1 MKIPLLD
8 LQAQYHSI
16 KDEIDAAI
24 MEVLE
29 SCRFILGDK
38 VKELEEKIAAYSGV
52 KYGIG
57 VANGTDAL
65 ILSLEALGI
74 GEGDEVIT
82 TSFTFFA
89 TTESISR
96 VGARPVFV
104 DIDPKTFNLD
114 VNLIKE
120 KITEKTK
127 AIIPVHLFGQ
137 PADMDAIMK
146 LAQKYN
152 LKVIE
157 DACQAIGAEYKG
169 KKIGSFGDT
178 ACFSFFPSKNLGG
191 AGDGGMVVANDAQ
204 VFEKI
209 RLLRQHGSS
218 KKYCHTILGHNSRL
232 DEIQAAMLLVKL
244 KYLDLW
250 NEKRRKNAYL
260 YNELLKGTDVIT
272 PYEIED
278 IKHVYHLYVVR
289 AKNRDSLAEKLKQN
303 GIASGVYYPLP
314 LHLQEV
320 YRDLGYQRG
329 DLPESEKASLE
340 TLALPLYPE
349 MSEEKVRKV
358 VQILTD

>member
-8 LQAQYHSI
+8 LQAQYLSI
-16 KDEIDAAI
+16 KDEIDQAVL
-24 MEVLE
+24 EVLIG
-29 SCRFILGDK
+29 SHFILGSK
-38 VKELEEKIAAYSGV
+38 VKELEEKIAAYCGASYAV
-52 KYGIG
+52 G
-57 VANGTDAL
+57 VASGTDAL
-65 ILSLEALGI
+65 ILSMEALDI

-82 TSFTFFA
+82 TPFTFFA

-114 VNLIKE
+114 VNLIEE

-218 KKYCHTILGHNSRL
+218 KKYYHTILGHNSRL

-260 YNELLKGTDVIT
+260 YNELLKDTDVIM

-278 IKHVYHLYVVR
+278 IKHVYHLYVIR

-320 YRDLGYQRG
+320 YRDLGYRPG
-329 DLPESEKASLE
+329 DLPEGEKASLE
-340 TLALPLYPE
+340 TLAFPLYPE

-358 VQILTD
+358 VQVLTD